1 MISNIWV
8 KKPRKSAFNL
18 SYTNLLTANFGELIP
33 FYIQDDIIPGDQFK
47 VNTEMLI
54 RCSPLIAPAMVQAS
68 AYAYY
73 FFVPNRLLWDDWQK
87 FISPEDPNQEEVN
100 YVFPRFIF
108 PTVKNWETADQKPSQ
123 GDLYDYLYNIRKE
136 DITSYDAKVTTEFSQ
151 LPMRAYKLIWNE
163 YFRNQNVQDEIEIP
177 KDGGC
182 MNFCNDAVDPYYDFH
197 HREVLKHN
205 WHKDYFTSALPWSQ
219 RGGEVVLP
227 LSADYAELEYDHS
240 LGRTKLRNSSG
251 GVLLNLF
258 NLKGSG
264 GSIYGTRLER
274 SDGEGG
280 TLDNNQHYFTDDGEP
295 ATSRLITA
303 ETSYHLNADFDV
315 SANHRVDLTD
325 ITATTVNE
333 FRRAIKLQEWLE
345 NSARGGGRY
354 VESILSHFGVRV
366 PDYTLQR
373 PQFIGGGK
381 VPIQFSE
388 VLQMA
393 PDASAGPTGTMAGH
407 GIGVGGAPGFKKFY
421 ANEHGIIMGIMVIQP
436 KAVYVNAMRKSL
448 YKFDKFD
455 YYWPEFQRLG
465 EQPIQRKEL
474 TVWHTN
480 AETMDSEFG
489 YTPRYA
495 EYMYRH
501 SEVHGY
507 MATTQKYWHLGRETD
522 KTTILSRAFIQCTP
536 AQNSSIFAVESV
548 EDSAQFNIMLYN
560 RVHALRPIDKYS
572 TPSIW

>member
-1 MISNIWV
+1 MNNNIWV

-108 PTVKNWETADQKPSQ
+108 PSVQNWEEADQTPSQ
-123 GDLYDYLYNIRKE
+123 GDLYDYLYNIRRE
-136 DITSYDAKVTTEFSQ
+136 DITTYAAKVTTEFSQ
-151 LPMRAYKLIWNE
+151 LPMRAYKMIWNE

-177 KDGGC
+177 KDGGYID
-182 MNFCNDAVDPYYDFH
+182 FCQTPGNNDFH
-197 HREVLKHN
+197 KAAVLKHN
-205 WHKDYFTSALPWSQ
+205 WPKDYFTSALPWSQ

-227 LSADYAELEYDHS
+227 LSADYAPLEFKS
-240 LGRTKLRNSSG
+240 NLGLTKIT
-251 GVLLNLF
+251 
-258 NLKGSG
+258 GSG
-264 GSIYGTRLER
+264 SQYDPAKLMTDQGNLYRVVLER
-274 SDGEGG
+274 TNADGGSFVV
-280 TLDNNQHYFTDDGEP
+280 NQHMFTDDGVP
-295 ATSRLITA
+295 GASHLVTA
-303 ETSYHLNADFDV
+303 ESVNNYSTNIDV

-522 KTTILSRAFIQCTP
+522 KNTILSNAFIQCTP

-548 EDSAQFNIMLYN
+548 DDSAQFNIMLYN